1 LRVFFIIIIKKKSMK
16 KNLFLILL
24 IIFLVGGNILS
35 YNLNGRMMKPMTNLL
50 MIGMLTINII
60 RREK

>member
-1 LRVFFIIIIKKKSMK
+1 MK
-16 KNLFLILL
+16 KNLFLILS
-24 IIFLVGGNILS
+24 IIFLVGGNILC

-50 MIGMLTINII
+50 MVGIFTINIM

>member
-1 LRVFFIIIIKKKSMK
+1 MK

-24 IIFLVGGNILS
+24 IVFLVGGNILS